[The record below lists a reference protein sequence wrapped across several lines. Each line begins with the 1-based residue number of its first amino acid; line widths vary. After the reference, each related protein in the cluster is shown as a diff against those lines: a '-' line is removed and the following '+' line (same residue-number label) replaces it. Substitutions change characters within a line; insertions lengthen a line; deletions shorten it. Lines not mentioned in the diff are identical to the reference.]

1 MVLSSVGLSRAW
13 KEDLCEYALSKG
25 PIAVI
30 LAIIIIGAVAGYLF
44 YTDYVEGTL
53 VLSITDPA
61 LAPPGNSQ
69 QYDPSI
75 VHIYA
80 TVSEFQVH
88 IVGPGNASGWKTVTV
103 ARQNIAL
110 MTVLS
115 TSNILGSVKLS
126 TGEYDSLRFNITN
139 ITVNFS
145 TGASA
150 TYNIPSGSLKVTIM
164 NGGFQITPTSSVA
177 VQVTLSFKNN
187 EILAMNGHLAPVAT
201 GKAVA

>member
-1 MVLSSVGLSRAW
+1 M
-13 KEDLCEYALSKG
+13 SKG

-80 TVSEFQVH
+80 TVSQFQVH
-88 IVGPGNASGWKTVTV
+88 IVGQGNASGWKTVTV
-103 ARQNIAL
+103 ARQNIDL

-115 TSNILGSVKLS
+115 TSKILGSVKLS

-201 GKAVA
+201 GKVVA

>member
-1 MVLSSVGLSRAW
+1 
-13 KEDLCEYALSKG
+13 
-25 PIAVI
+25 
-30 LAIIIIGAVAGYLF
+30 
-44 YTDYVEGTL
+44 
-53 VLSITDPA
+53 
-61 LAPPGNSQ
+61 
-69 QYDPSI
+69 
-75 VHIYA
+75 
-80 TVSEFQVH
+80 
-88 IVGPGNASGWKTVTV
+88 V
-103 ARQNIAL
+103 ARQNIDL

-115 TSNILGSVKLS
+115 TSKILGSVKLS

-201 GKAVA
+201 GKVVA

>member
-1 MVLSSVGLSRAW
+1 LA
-13 KEDLCEYALSKG
+13 KG

-30 LAIIIIGAVAGYLF
+30 LAIIIIGAVAGYVF

-53 VLSITDPA
+53 VLSITDPT
-61 LAPPGNSQ
+61 LAPTGNPQ

-75 VHIYA
+75 AHIYA
-80 TVSEFQVH
+80 TVSQFEVH
-88 IVGPGNASGWKTVTV
+88 IVGQGNASGWKTITV
-103 ARQNIAL
+103 ARQNIDL

-115 TSNILGSVKLS
+115 TSKILGSVKLS
-126 TGEYDSLRFNITN
+126 SGEYDALRFNMTN

-150 TYNIPSGSLKVTIM
+150 NYIIPSGSLKVIIV
-164 NGGFQITPTSSVA
+164 NGSFQITPASSVT

-201 GKAVA
+201 AKVVP

>member
-1 MVLSSVGLSRAW
+1 
-13 KEDLCEYALSKG
+13 LSKG

-30 LAIIIIGAVAGYLF
+30 LAIIIIGGVVGYLF
-44 YTDYVEGTL
+44 YTNYVEGVL
-53 VLSITDPA
+53 VLSITDPV

-75 VHIYA
+75 AHIYV
-80 TVSEFQVH
+80 TVSQFQ
-88 IVGPGNASGWKTVTV
+88 IQTVGQGNSSGWKTVNV
-103 ARQNIAL
+103 PQQNVDL

-115 TSNILGSVKLS
+115 TAKILGSVKLS
-126 TGEYDSLRFNITN
+126 TGLYDSFCFNMTN

-150 TYNIPSGSLKVTIM
+150 TYVIPSGSLKVMII
-164 NGGFQITPTSSVA
+164 NGVLQITPTSSVT
-177 VQVTLSFKNN
+177 VQLTLSFKNN

-201 GKAVA
+201 AKVVA

>member
-1 MVLSSVGLSRAW
+1 M
-13 KEDLCEYALSKG
+13 SKG

-53 VLSITDPA
+53 VLSITDPV

-75 VHIYA
+75 AHIFA
-80 TVSEFQVH
+80 TVSQFQIH
-88 IVGPGNASGWKTVTV
+88 ATGQGNASAWKSVNV
-103 ARQNIAL
+103 AQQNIDL
-110 MTVLS
+110 ITVLS
-115 TSNILGSVKLS
+115 TSKILGSVKLS
-126 TGEYDSLRFNITN
+126 TGQYDSLRFNMTN

-150 TYNIPSGSLKVTIM
+150 TYIIPSGSLKVTIM
-164 NGGFQITPTSSVA
+164 NGGLQITPTSSVT
-177 VQVTLSFKNN
+177 VLVTLSFKNS
-187 EILAMNGHLAPVAT
+187 EVLTMNGHLAPVASA
-201 GKAVA
+201 KIIA